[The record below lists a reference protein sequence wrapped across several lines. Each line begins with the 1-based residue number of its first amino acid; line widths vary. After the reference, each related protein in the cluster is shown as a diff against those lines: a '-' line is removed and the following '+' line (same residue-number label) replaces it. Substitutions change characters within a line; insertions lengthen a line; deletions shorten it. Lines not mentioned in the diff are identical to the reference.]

1 MAEMKKMVQKG
12 IVAKT
17 TEFGPVWQRII
28 DVVDAIEGF
37 PPDENMSKTG
47 LMAIAWLVFI
57 ADSIVSGSMR
67 RCKCEEDDECRKQAL
82 NSMDK
87 CSSDCGYNLA
97 PIGGDIQ
104 DMVDFFG
111 KQGPAIQAED
121 ICLRR
126 KIDYKCDNW
135 SQPRLVDE
143 INFDNLEFMF
153 NETIKPIVGPLM
165 QKIYDSLNAIFNHR
179 CVHDLTGRETLIS
192 FVKDC
197 VGAYSLFYIEQI
209 QACHCRLHKLHL
221 RKLIGACIHIGNPF
235 LKEFK

>member
-1 MAEMKKMVQKG
+1 
-12 IVAKT
+12 
-17 TEFGPVWQRII
+17 
-28 DVVDAIEGF
+28 
-37 PPDENMSKTG
+37 MSKTG

-165 QKIYDSLNAIFNHR
+165 QKIYDSLNAIFK

>member
-1 MAEMKKMVQKG
+1 
-12 IVAKT
+12 
-17 TEFGPVWQRII
+17 
-28 DVVDAIEGF
+28 
-37 PPDENMSKTG
+37 MSKTG

-126 KIDYKCDNW
+126 KIDYK
-135 SQPRLVDE
+135 
-143 INFDNLEFMF
+143 
-153 NETIKPIVGPLM
+153 
-165 QKIYDSLNAIFNHR
+165 
-179 CVHDLTGRETLIS
+179 
-192 FVKDC
+192 
-197 VGAYSLFYIEQI
+197 
-209 QACHCRLHKLHL
+209 
-221 RKLIGACIHIGNPF
+221 
-235 LKEFK
+235 